1 MPPFI
6 SLSLIFV
13 LGISLVYMV
22 YKAGRWKRP
31 TGNDFNPDW
40 RKFLEENIDFYQKLD
55 NTGRK
60 RFEYKISEFLG
71 NVMIT
76 GIKTDVQD
84 TDRLLVAASAVIP
97 IFNFPKWQYKNLKEV
112 LLYPSHFGYNFAL
125 EGDDR
130 SVLGMVGNGYMEGK
144 MILSRPSLIHGF
156 KNEKDKNNTAI
167 HEFIHLIDK
176 ADGVID
182 GIPSLLLEKQYVIPW
197 LQLME
202 AEIKKIHEGKSDLK
216 PYGGTNRMEFFAV
229 LGEYFFEH
237 PQQLEKKHP
246 ELFDLLT
253 RIFDTESKA

>member
-6 SLSLIFV
+6 ALLLVFLLGGFLIYTV
-13 LGISLVYMV
+13 AKS
-22 YKAGRWKRP
+22 GRWKTP
-31 TGNDFNPDW
+31 LTNEFNPKW
-40 RKFLEENIDFYQKLD
+40 RKYLLD
-55 NTGRK
+55 NISFYEKLNPLERQQ
-60 RFEYKISEFLG
+60 FEFKVAEFLQ
-71 NVMIT
+71 NILIT
-76 GIKTDVQD
+76 GVKTEVNDND
-84 TDRLLVAASAVIP
+84 KLLVAASAIIP
-97 IFNFPKWQYKNLKEV
+97 IFQFPKWQYKNLKEV
-112 LLYPSHFGYNFAL
+112 LIYPSQFGYDFAL
-125 EGDDR
+125 DGDDR

-182 GIPSLLLEKQYVIPW
+182 GVPAALLEKQYVLPW

-202 AEIKKIHEGKSDLK
+202 SEIENIQKGKSDLK

-237 PQQLEKKHP
+237 PKQLEKKHP
-246 ELFDLLT
+246 ELFKLLT
-253 RIFDTESKA
+253 KIFDTEGDS